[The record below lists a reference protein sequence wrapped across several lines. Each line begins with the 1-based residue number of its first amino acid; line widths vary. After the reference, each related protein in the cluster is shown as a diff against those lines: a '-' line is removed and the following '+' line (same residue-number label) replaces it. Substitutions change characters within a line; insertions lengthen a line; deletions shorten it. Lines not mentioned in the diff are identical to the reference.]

1 MFNAASK
8 TNQFSPI
15 KSVNTVRSI
24 MLLVSKVKHKVLPKI
39 INFYRPDSIL
49 FEVVPGVE
57 RQRLMTFFKAE
68 CVIVMIEDK
77 DDEHAVSLEINQIIH
92 EQPDA
97 NVFLLSNLEESLYWA
112 KQQIRPEWRNRI
124 QFFNTSKGTEDLLEF
139 TFQLP

>member
-1 MFNAASK
+1 MTK
-8 TNQFSPI
+8 TAKEFIPI
-15 KSVNTVRSI
+15 KSVSSSKSI
-24 MLLVSKVKHKVLPKI
+24 MLLVASVRNPILSKA
-39 INFYRPDSIL
+39 INFYRPNSFL
-49 FEVVPGVE
+49 FEVKPGGE
-57 RQRLMTFFKAE
+57 RQRLMTFLKAE
-68 CVIVMIEDK
+68 CVIVMLEDK